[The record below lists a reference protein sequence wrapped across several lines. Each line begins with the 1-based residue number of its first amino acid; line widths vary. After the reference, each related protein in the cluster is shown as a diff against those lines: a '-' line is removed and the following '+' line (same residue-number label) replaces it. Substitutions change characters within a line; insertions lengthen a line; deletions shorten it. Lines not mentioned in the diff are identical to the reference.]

1 MRRKISCGIDPGR
14 EKFGL
19 AVTDDDELLFS
30 AIIPIERLDAI
41 VASLSTGR
49 WSAIS
54 IYGQERMISPAELDD
69 IGSHVKDY
77 IIYVGNGTGSDIFQ
91 KKLRD
96 AGVRC
101 APIDE
106 TDSTLEGRA
115 LYWQLYP
122 PRGFWRL
129 VPTSLRVPPR
139 PVDDLA
145 AWAIVRKVRQLR

>member
-14 EKFGL
+14 DKFGF
-19 AVTDDDELLFS
+19 AVTDDDMLLFS

-41 VASLSTGR
+41 VASLASGR
-49 WSAIS
+49 WSALS
-54 IYGQERMISPAELDD
+54 IYGQERMISPAELED
-69 IGSHVKDY
+69 IGAHVKDY
-77 IIYVGNGTGSDIFQ
+77 VIYVGDGTGSDVFQ

-106 TDSTLEGRA
+106 TDTTLEGRA

-129 VPTSLRVPPR
+129 IPTSLRVPPR
-139 PVDDLA
+139 PIDDLA